1 MESRRPAPGPKP
13 HFLFGNLIEFGR
25 DVLGFFSSSASQY
38 GDVVSLRLGRA
49 PGCLINHPALFEY
62 VLLTNN
68 RNFIKHTFFWKH
80 VTDIFGKGLV
90 TNEGASWLR
99 QRRLAQ
105 PAFHRDRIAGY
116 GETMVSY
123 TERMLEDWRAG
134 QTIDLHHE
142 MMELTMQIVSR
153 TLFGVDIEG
162 DTAREVGAA
171 FDDALEVV
179 DARFRRPVK
188 IPEFLPLPGNI
199 RYRRAVRK
207 LDHLVYRFIEARRR
221 DPGDDL
227 LSMLMAARDEDDGS
241 AMDDRQ
247 LRDEAVTIFLAGH
260 ETTALVLC
268 WTLYLLATHPDE
280 EAKLAAELRSILG
293 ERTPS
298 VSDLPQLKWTTHVV
312 EESMRLYPPAYA
324 FGREALNDCE
334 IGGYHIEKGTTVFL
348 SPWVIHRDARFFE
361 DPAEFRPQRWENDFA
376 KRLPRFAYLPFGGG
390 PRICIGNSF
399 AMMEAT
405 LLLSTILQR
414 FKLTLVPGQRIE
426 PHPSITLRP
435 RYGMH
440 MTLHARS

>member
-1 MESRRPAPGPKP
+1 MEPRTPPGPKP
-13 HFLFGNLIEFGR
+13 NFLFGNLIEFGR
-25 DVLGFFSSSASQY
+25 DVLGFFTTSARQY
-38 GDVVSLRLGRA
+38 GDVVSIRLGRA
-49 PGCLINHPALFEY
+49 PGCLINHPSLFEY

-68 RNFIKHTFFWKH
+68 RNFIKHSFFWKH

-90 TNEGASWLR
+90 TNEGAPWLR

-116 GETMVSY
+116 GETMVSF
-123 TERMLEDWRAG
+123 TERMLGGWKAG
-134 QTIDLHHE
+134 ETIDLHHE
-142 MMELTMQIVSR
+142 MMELTMEIVSR
-153 TLFGVDIEG
+153 TLFGADIEG
-162 DTAREVGAA
+162 DTASEVGSA
-171 FDDALEVV
+171 FDDALVVV

-207 LDHLVYRFIEARRR
+207 LDRLVYRFIEERRR
-221 DPGDDL
+221 DPGNDL

-268 WTLYLLATHPDE
+268 WTFFLLATHPEE
-280 EAKLAAELRSILG
+280 EARVVEEVQAVLG
-293 ERTPS
+293 DRAPG
-298 VSDLPQLKWTTHVV
+298 VSDLPSLKRTAHAV

-324 FGREALNDCE
+324 FGREALEDCE
-334 IGGYHIEKGTTVFL
+334 IGGYHIERGTTIFI
-348 SPWVIHRDARFFE
+348 SPWVIHRDPRFFE
-361 DPAEFRPQRWENDFA
+361 APDEFRPDRWENDFA
-376 KRLPRFAYLPFGGG
+376 KQLPRFAYLPFGGG

-405 LLLSTILQR
+405 LLLSTILQKFR
-414 FKLTLVPGQRIE
+414 LTLPAGQKIE

-435 RYGMH
+435 RYGMRMH
-440 MTLHARS
+440 LEAR